1 LEQLLTT
8 KLFIPHTRPELV
20 SRPRLIERL
29 NACTYPSCKLT
40 LISTP
45 AGFGKT
51 TLVSEWVQTVGGAT
65 PPIAIAW
72 LSLDEGDNDR
82 ARFLTYL
89 IAALNQTQET
99 GTTIGKVALSMLH
112 SPKPPPVEA
121 VLTPLINEIANI
133 SGRIIL
139 VLDDYHVI
147 ESSQVDEALAF
158 LLENLPP
165 QLHLVIATREDPRL
179 PLSRLR
185 ARGQL
190 TELRAADLR
199 FTLAEVAKFL
209 NQVMDLDL
217 STENI
222 AALER
227 RTEGWIAGLQL
238 AAISLLGKEDTTQ
251 LIKSFS
257 GSHRLVLD
265 YLIDEVL
272 NQQPESVQNFLLQ
285 TAILDRLTGSLCDAL
300 TGQDNGGT
308 TLEMLER
315 ANLFIVPLDEE
326 RRWFRYHHLFIDLL
340 SQRLRQNKPDQIP
353 GLHERA
359 SAWYAQN
366 GFVDE
371 AIEHSMRALDFERA
385 AHLIEEFIDVLWGR
399 GEHRKLQGW
408 LEGLP
413 DEMLFSKPY
422 LSIYLARYRCNSG
435 QLDGAEQILNAVEEV
450 LTSST
455 DTPSETDPS
464 DREKLRG
471 RAAATRALI
480 CSYQGDVQGIIQ
492 HARNALEYLPEH
504 DLTWR
509 CITAEV
515 LGNALGFKG
524 DMAAA
529 YEARYKALQACE
541 AAGDIF
547 LVMLGN
553 LQLVITLREQGQL
566 QRTIEKCQQQFQSA
580 TEFGIS
586 QTRLSGY
593 LLSVWGETLAEL
605 NDLNGALDRGK
616 KGFKLTE
623 RSGDL
628 QMIGW
633 SFMCL
638 IRILFSRGDLTDAEA
653 IIHKMESRARKSL
666 LPPWIAN
673 QMSAWQARIWLAQDK
688 VDDAS
693 QWALQRGLYTGEQI
707 QTLNEIGFFLLFDY
721 VVLARILIAQG
732 HLDESVGMLE
742 HLLKAAESGGR
753 NSKVIEIRILQALA
767 FQAKGETD
775 RALFTLEK
783 ALTLAEPEGFI
794 RIFVDEGP
802 PMARLLYEALAR
814 EIAPDYIRRLLAA
827 FSDAETEQSDATE
840 SQVLEA
846 NLVEPLSDREIE
858 VLHLIAEGLTNQEIA
873 ARLYLSLNTV
883 KVHTRNIYGKLDAH
897 NRTQAVTRARVLG
910 ILPTP

>member
-1 LEQLLTT
+1 VEQLLTT

-20 SRPRLIERL
+20 SRSRLIERL
-29 NACTYPSCKLT
+29 NACAHPSCKLT

-51 TLVSEWVQTVGGAT
+51 TLVSEWVQTVSGAT

-112 SPKPPPVEA
+112 SPQPPPVEA
-121 VLTPLINEIANI
+121 VLTPLINEIATI
-133 SGRIIL
+133 SDRIVL
-139 VLDDYHVI
+139 VLDDYHLI
-147 ESSQVDEALAF
+147 ESSEVDEALAF

-185 ARGQL
+185 ARGQI

-199 FTLAEVAKFL
+199 FTFAEAAEFL
-209 NQVMDLDL
+209 NQVMGLDI
-217 STENI
+217 STQDI
-222 AALER
+222 TALER

-238 AAISLLGKEDTTQ
+238 AAISLLGKEDTTK

-272 NQQPESVQNFLLQ
+272 IQQPQSVQNFLLQ
-285 TAILDRLTGSLCDAL
+285 TAILDRLTGSLCDTL
-300 TGQDNGGT
+300 TGQDNGQA

-359 SAWYAQN
+359 SAWYEQN

-371 AIEHSMRALDFERA
+371 AIEHSMRAQDFERA

-399 GEHRKLQGW
+399 GEHRKLQHW
-408 LEGLP
+408 LDGLP
-413 DEMLFSKPY
+413 DEILFSKPY
-422 LSIYLARYRCNSG
+422 LNIYRARYLCNSG
-435 QLDGAEQILNAVEEV
+435 QLDDAEKILHTVEEA

-455 DTPSETDPS
+455 YTASETDPS

-504 DLTWR
+504 DITWR
-509 CITAEV
+509 CITSQA

-529 YEARYKALQACE
+529 YKARLEALQACE

-547 LVMLGN
+547 LVMLSN
-553 LQLVITLREQGQL
+553 LQLAITLREQGQL
-566 QRTIEKCQQQFQSA
+566 QKTIEKCQQQFQSA
-580 TEFGIS
+580 DELGMS
-586 QTRLSGY
+586 QTRLNGY
-593 LLSVWGETLAEL
+593 LLAVWGETLAEL
-605 NDLNGALDRGK
+605 NDLEGALDRAE

-638 IRILFSRGDLTDAEA
+638 IRILFSRGDLIDAEA
-653 IIHKMESRARKSL
+653 TIHKMENLAQKSY

-673 QMSAWQARIWLAQDK
+673 QMAAWQARIWLAQDK
-688 VDDAS
+688 VDSAS
-693 QWALQRGLYTGEQI
+693 QWVRQRGLYTGEQI
-707 QTLNEIGFFLLFDY
+707 KMLNEIDFFLLFDY
-721 VVLARILIAQG
+721 LVLARILIAQKR
-732 HLDESVGMLE
+732 LDETARMLE
-742 HLLKAAESGGR
+742 RLLKAAESGDR
-753 NSKVIEIRILQALA
+753 NSKVIEIRILQALV

-775 RALFTLEK
+775 RALSALEK
-783 ALTLAEPEGFI
+783 ALALAEPEGFI
-794 RIFVDEGP
+794 RIFVNEGP
-802 PMARLLYEALAR
+802 PMARLLYKALSR
-814 EIAPDYIRRLLAA
+814 GIAPDYIRQLLVA
-827 FSDAETEQSDATE
+827 FPDAEREQTEPK
-840 SQVLEA
+840 SQVPRSPLI
-846 NLVEPLSDREIE
+846 EPLSDREIE

-897 NRTQAVTRARVLG
+897 NRTQAVTKARAVG
-910 ILPTP
+910 ILPST

>member
-1 LEQLLTT
+1 
-8 KLFIPHTRPELV
+8 
-20 SRPRLIERL
+20 
-29 NACTYPSCKLT
+29 
-40 LISTP
+40 
-45 AGFGKT
+45 
-51 TLVSEWVQTVGGAT
+51 
-65 PPIAIAW
+65 
-72 LSLDEGDNDR
+72 
-82 ARFLTYL
+82 
-89 IAALNQTQET
+89 
-99 GTTIGKVALSMLH
+99 
-112 SPKPPPVEA
+112 
-121 VLTPLINEIANI
+121 
-133 SGRIIL
+133 
-139 VLDDYHVI
+139 
-147 ESSQVDEALAF
+147 
-158 LLENLPP
+158 
-165 QLHLVIATREDPRL
+165 
-179 PLSRLR
+179 
-185 ARGQL
+185 

-272 NQQPESVQNFLLQ
+272 IQQPQSVQNFLLQ
-285 TAILDRLTGSLCDAL
+285 TAILDRLTGSLCDTL
-300 TGQDNGGT
+300 TGQDNGQA

-315 ANLFIVPLDEE
+315 ANMFIVPLDEE

-359 SAWYAQN
+359 SAWYEQN

-371 AIEHSMRALDFERA
+371 AIEHSMRAQDFERA

-408 LEGLP
+408 LDGLP
-413 DEMLFSKPY
+413 DEILFSKPY
-422 LSIYLARYRCNSG
+422 PNIYRARYLCNSG
-435 QLDGAEQILNAVEEV
+435 QLDEAEKILHTVEEALSLSTDLASVIDPQNQILLSN
-450 LTSST
+450 
-455 DTPSETDPS
+455 S

-471 RAAATRALI
+471 RTAATRALI

-504 DLTWR
+504 DITWR
-509 CITAEV
+509 CITSQA

-529 YEARYKALQACE
+529 YKARLEALQACE

-547 LVMLGN
+547 LVMLSN
-553 LQLVITLREQGQL
+553 LQLAITLREQGQL
-566 QRTIEKCQQQFQSA
+566 QKTIEKCQQQFQSA
-580 TEFGIS
+580 DELGMS
-586 QTRLSGY
+586 QTRLNGY
-593 LLSVWGETLAEL
+593 LLAVWGETLAEL
-605 NDLNGALDRGK
+605 NDLEGALDRAE

-638 IRILFSRGDLTDAEA
+638 IRILFSRGDLIDAEA
-653 IIHKMESRARKSL
+653 TIHKMENLAQKSY

-673 QMSAWQARIWLAQDK
+673 QMAAWQARIWLAQDK
-688 VDDAS
+688 VDSAS
-693 QWALQRGLYTGEQI
+693 QWVRQRGLYTGEQI
-707 QTLNEIGFFLLFDY
+707 KTLNEIGFFLLFDY
-721 VVLARILIAQG
+721 LVLARILIAQKR
-732 HLDESVGMLE
+732 LDETERMLE
-742 HLLKAAESGGR
+742 HLLKATESGDR
-753 NSKVIEIRILQALA
+753 ISKVIEIRILQALA

-775 RALFTLEK
+775 RALSALEK
-783 ALTLAEPEGFI
+783 ALALAEPEGFI

-802 PMARLLYEALAR
+802 PMARLLYKALSR
-814 EIAPDYIRRLLAA
+814 GIAPDYIRQLLVA
-827 FSDAETEQSDATE
+827 FPDAEREQTEPK
-840 SQVLEA
+840 SQVPRSPLI
-846 NLVEPLSDREIE
+846 EPLSDREIE

-897 NRTQAVTRARVLG
+897 NRTQAVTKARAVG
-910 ILPTP
+910 ILPST